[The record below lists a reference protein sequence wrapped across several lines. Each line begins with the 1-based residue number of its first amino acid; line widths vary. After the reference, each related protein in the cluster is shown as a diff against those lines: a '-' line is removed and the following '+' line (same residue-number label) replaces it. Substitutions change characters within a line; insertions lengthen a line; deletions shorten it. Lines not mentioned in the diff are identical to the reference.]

1 MSRLYAAIKRLA
13 QQGDRAAIGLVIGYA
28 GSSRYR
34 VQIAGSEYEVPT
46 AGDAQAMDGQS
57 VALMVSGETGKPV
70 AMLGVIRQAGGM

>member
-1 MSRLYAAIKRLA
+1 VSRLYSAIKRLA

-28 GSSRYR
+28 GSGRYR
-34 VQIAGSEYEVPT
+34 VQVAGSEYEVPA

-70 AMLGVIRQAGGM
+70 AMLGAVRQAGGI